1 LDIIGLLIKTRNK
14 SQYIIVLVDYF
25 MKWVGTE
32 ATEMVTFKDV
42 INFLI
47 KVFAHHGTPQII
59 TTYNESQFS
68 SDMIKIFLELYD
80 V

>member
-1 LDIIGLLIKTRNK
+1 
-14 SQYIIVLVDYF
+14 